1 MANAVCNHR
10 RFKVDNLKPSWQSLE
25 GILQGVMVVAVLVMV
40 GYITYQNTRPVD
52 PSVQQLIVAKALEAA
67 TTFNDILAVSQLTT
81 RAPLDI
87 WEMLQPLA
95 LLFPGL
101 LSLGQFTGKRTGLK
115 QTLITSPK
123 V

>member
-1 MANAVCNHR
+1 M
-10 RFKVDNLKPSWQSLE
+10 DNLKPSWQSLE